1 MNAEETLIL
10 IVDDHPANLE
20 ILFELFEQTRF
31 DISFASDGRTCLDIA
46 RTDHPDII
54 LLDVMMPDMD
64 GFEVCRQ
71 LKRHPDTCDIPVIFM
86 TALSDTMEKVKGFE
100 LGAIDYIT
108 KPFQAQEVL
117 ARVNIH
123 LTLQRLQRELSR
135 KNAELQAGLD
145 REKELNQIK
154 SRFISVASHE
164 LRSPLTIISM
174 TSKMLKRYADRMS
187 AEKKLAQLDIIE
199 DAVTKMADLLDDVLL
214 LVKVE
219 SHQFQFHPT
228 HLDVAA
234 YCRDIADQ
242 FRSICA
248 DAHVLEFSAHGEG
261 FEANIDPKLLRHIFS
276 NLLSNAIKYSPNGGT
291 IRFEIFC
298 EAGSSG
304 MRFCVHDEGIGIAPG
319 DLEHLFDAFHRGGN
333 VDQIKGTG
341 LGLWIVKQFVELH
354 SGTLDVESE
363 LGRGTTFTIRLPFE
377 QS

>member
-1 MNAEETLIL
+1 MNTEDTLIL

-20 ILFELFEQTRF
+20 ILFELFEQTLF

-46 RTDHPDII
+46 RSDHPDII

-71 LKRHPDTCDIPVIFM
+71 LKRHLDTCDIPVIFM
-86 TALSDTMEKVKGFE
+86 TALSDTVDKIKGFE
-100 LGAIDYIT
+100 LGAVDYIT

-123 LTLQRLQRELSR
+123 LALQRLQRELSQ
-135 KNAELQAGLD
+135 KNTELQAGLD

-187 AEKKLAQLDIIE
+187 AEKKLEQLDIIE
-199 DAVTKMADLLDDVLL
+199 DAVAKMTDLLDDVLL

-219 SHQFQFHPT
+219 SHQFQFHPV

-242 FRSICA
+242 FRAICG

-291 IRFEIFC
+291 IRFEIFR
-298 EAGSSG
+298 ESG
-304 MRFCVHDEGIGIAPG
+304 ASAMRFCVCDEGIGIAPG
-319 DLEHLFDAFHRGGN
+319 DL
-333 VDQIKGTG
+333 
-341 LGLWIVKQFVELH
+341 
-354 SGTLDVESE
+354 
-363 LGRGTTFTIRLPFE
+363 
-377 QS
+377 